1 MHTPNPYSFFRR
13 RVAGVFAIALCGF
26 AVAQTPAWKPTKPV
40 EILVGVSPGGGIDRT
55 ARIMQKIIQDRQL
68 VPVPVTVVN
77 KPGGGGTI
85 VQAYMNQR
93 AGDAHMFEVSA
104 TSLL

>member
-1 MHTPNPYSFFRR
+1 MRFSLRHSLLLRL
-13 RVAGVFAIALCGF
+13 VAAGCALLFCGG
-26 AVAQTPAWKPTKPV
+26 ASAQTAAWKPTKPV

-55 ARIMQKIIQDRQL
+55 ARIMQKIMQDRQL
-68 VPVPVTVVN
+68 VAAPVTVVN

-93 AGDAHMFEVSA
+93 PGDAHFFEVSA
-104 TSLL
+104 T